1 MLPLNIVRQRSR
13 QNSDLWQ
20 TQLNQRHTTLVL
32 CSVVIVFLLC
42 QLPQAVLKLY
52 IVYVTSTK
60 SMTIPKHLKVT
71 IASNYCNLLVMINA
85 SVNFV
90 LYSAFSTK
98 FRHTFRR
105 LFSGSRQHKWHYNN
119 CIRRRLYCSHPDVS
133 DIPNGSVTGNWSPTD
148 KFT

>member
-1 MLPLNIVRQRSR
+1 MLPLNIMRQRSR
-13 QNSDLWQ
+13 QSSDVAQ
-20 TQLNQRHTTLVL
+20 QQLNQRHTTLVL

-52 IVYVTSTK
+52 SVYVTSTK
-60 SMTIPKHLKVT
+60 SMTIPKQLKVT

-105 LFSGSRQHKWHYNN
+105 LFAGSRPYKWRYNN
-119 CIRRRLYCSHPDVS
+119 CIRRPMYCSQPDVS
-133 DIPNGSVTGNWSPTD
+133 DVPIDSTTGNWSPTD
-148 KFT
+148 KYT